1 MRVAAWLVLQTVCFN
16 DYRRRAPRNSM
27 NQYES
32 KIIFWIARTRATKW
46 LHSHFNVLII
56 SLNQS
61 LILNWNKNG
70 FHWWIREHTG
80 LCYQFITTRTQ
91 ANSEGH
97 CELSLWKTRMS
108 LPHNYN
114 LFSTY
119 IYSYNIIIYYSYII
133 FNIDNLFSV
142 AKSNKIKVKRSFL
155 VSKSHEKVSFGD
167 LWSVAHWFPK
177 GTGTFDIKSFA
188 PRAFPRL
195 LVFVCLFFFF
205 IFHFCFTYM

>member
-142 AKSNKIKVKRSFL
+142 AKSNKIKVKLSFL
-155 VSKSHEKVSFGD
+155 VSKSHEKVSFGGFMISSALVPQRD
-167 LWSVAHWFPK
+167 GDFRHKKFCTSSLP
-177 GTGTFDIKSFA
+177 
-188 PRAFPRL
+188 AFT
-195 LVFVCLFFFF
+195 FFFF
-205 IFHFCFTYM
+205 SIFHFCFTYV